1 MSEELFI
8 KIADLTYGFS
18 ILPFTIA
25 IYLFIRKRVF
35 KIASALAAV
44 LFITCTSNTILFKSG
59 FGHIQEQFLLYDIF
73 ESICW
78 LILIIKII
86 RFKLLKILPFLYLI
100 FVSIVFLSDIKID
113 LEIISKVIQFI
124 LGILLLKQTLNNDKF
139 EVNNYNLYLS
149 IGLLTYSF
157 MIINLS
163 IFKNVIFEMNKS
175 SFSTTW
181 FVYQFSTIAYSCL
194 LSISIWKSQKI

>member
-8 KIADLTYGFS
+8 KIADLTYGIS

-25 IYLFIRKRVF
+25 VYLFIRKRVF
-35 KIASALAAV
+35 KIASVIATV
-44 LFITCTSNTILFKSG
+44 LFITCTSNTILYKSG
-59 FGHIQEQFLLYDIF
+59 FGHIQEQFLVYDIF
-73 ESICW
+73 ETICW
-78 LILIIKII
+78 LLLIIKII
-86 RFKLLKILPFLYLI
+86 RFRLLKILPFLYLI
-100 FVSIVFLSDIKID
+100 FISTIFLLDIKID
-113 LEIISKVIQFI
+113 LEIISKAIQFI
-124 LGILLLKQTLNNDKF
+124 LGILLLKQALKSDKY
-139 EVNNYNLYLS
+139 EVNSYITYLS

-157 MIINLS
+157 TIINLS

-181 FVYQFSTIAYSCL
+181 FVYQFSTITYSCL